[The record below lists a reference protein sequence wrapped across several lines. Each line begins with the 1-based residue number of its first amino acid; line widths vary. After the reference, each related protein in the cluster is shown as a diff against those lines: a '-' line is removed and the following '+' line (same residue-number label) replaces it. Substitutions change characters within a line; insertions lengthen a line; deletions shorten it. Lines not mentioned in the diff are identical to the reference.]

1 MAETLSRPD
10 QIVHELRDGI
20 LRGTWKAGDR
30 LPGEREI
37 ASRLGV
43 NRSSVREALKK
54 LEQLRLVA
62 IRTGGR
68 ATVSPVE
75 GASVEILRHLVFAG
89 GRLDRVVAEQLLDFR
104 EMLVVGAARLALERA
119 KDEDLVE
126 ARGLLAKLTARGV
139 TFDEHFM
146 LIEQLFALM
155 FRASG
160 NLVLALVR
168 NALVSH
174 DDPAILA
181 TRRRVRRAIVAEVIP
196 EIVGELDAAIAA
208 RDVRALED
216 AMRRLQRSTRE
227 HLLEALAEAASSVAS
242 PHPDS
247 QSLNGGKS

>member
-10 QIVHELRDGI
+10 RIVHELREGI
-20 LRGTWKAGDR
+20 LRGTWKPGDR

-62 IRTGGR
+62 IRPGGR

-75 GASVEILRHLVFAG
+75 GASVEILRHLLFAG
-89 GRLDRVVAEQLLDFR
+89 GSLDRVVAEQLLDFR
-104 EMLVVGAARLALERA
+104 EILVVGAARLALERA
-119 KDEDLVE
+119 TDEDLVE
-126 ARGLLAKLTARGV
+126 ARGLLAKVMARGV
-139 TFDEHFM
+139 TSEEQFA
-146 LIEQLFALM
+146 LVEQLFALM

-174 DDPAILA
+174 DDPDFRA
-181 TRRRVRRAIVAEVIP
+181 TRRRVRRTVVEEVIP
-196 EIVGELDAAIAA
+196 EIMGELDAAIAT
-208 RDVRALED
+208 RDVRALEE

-227 HLLEALAEAASSVAS
+227 HLLEALAEAASSS
-242 PHPDS
+242 PSPRTDS
-247 QSLNGGKS
+247 QSLNGGRA

>member
-1 MAETLSRPD
+1 LAETLSRPD
-10 QIVHELRDGI
+10 RIVHELREGI

-62 IRTGGR
+62 IRPGGR
-68 ATVSPVE
+68 ATVNPVE
-75 GASVEILRHLVFAG
+75 GASVEILRHLLFAG
-89 GRLDRVVAEQLLDFR
+89 GSLDRVVAEQLLDFR
-104 EMLVVGAARLALERA
+104 EILVVGAARLALERA
-119 KDEDLVE
+119 TDEDLVE
-126 ARGLLAKLTARGV
+126 ARGLLAKVMARGV
-139 TFDEHFM
+139 TSEEQFA

-168 NALVSH
+168 NALVSY
-174 DDPAILA
+174 DDPDFRA
-181 TRRRVRRAIVAEVIP
+181 TRRRVRRTVVAEVIP
-196 EIVGELDAAIAA
+196 EIMGELDGAIAT
-208 RDVRALED
+208 RDVRALEE

-227 HLLEALAEAASSVAS
+227 HLLEALAEAASSSTS
-242 PHPDS
+242 PQTDS
-247 QSLNGGKS
+247 QSLNGGRA